1 MKRSLSSVLMPVLN
15 EHAWFG
21 QVLSHHKLAV
31 TVISASSLAL
41 EKDFLSWERRRVSMP
56 AFHGLW
62 AHSKVWAL
70 GR

>member
-31 TVISASSLAL
+31 TVVSASSLAL
-41 EKDFLSWERRRVSMP
+41 EKDFLSWER
-56 AFHGLW
+56 
-62 AHSKVWAL
+62 
-70 GR
+70 